1 MQRPLSPHLQIY
13 SPQLTS
19 VLSILHRLTGLGFTV
34 GLILTCAW
42 LFALSVGP
50 VEYNNFC
57 GWLIQPFVKTIIYL
71 ILASIYYHMLNG
83 IRYLVWSLGK
93 GFELSSV
100 YYSGW
105 IVCSLIVVLTVLTV
119 FFIWNL
125 ILVSLFYNGS
135 QPAYY
140 WPWSLG
146 FFGIYF
152 V

>member
-34 GLILTCAW
+34 GLALTCAW
-42 LFALSVGP
+42 LYALSKGP
-50 VEYNNFC
+50 IAYSDFC
-57 GWLIQPFVKTIIYL
+57 SWLNQPFVKAIIYL
-71 ILASIYYHMLNG
+71 ILTSIYYHMLNG

-105 IVCSLIVVLTVLTV
+105 IVCILV
-119 FFIWNL
+119 FFLTILTICL
-125 ILVSLFYNGS
+125 I
-135 QPAYY
+135 
-140 WPWSLG
+140 
-146 FFGIYF
+146 
-152 V
+152 

>member
-57 GWLIQPFVKTIIYL
+57 GWLSQPFVKTIIYL

-105 IVCSLIVVLTVLTV
+105 IVCSLVLVLTVLTV
-119 FFIWNL
+119 FFI
-125 ILVSLFYNGS
+125 
-135 QPAYY
+135 
-140 WPWSLG
+140 
-146 FFGIYF
+146 
-152 V
+152 